1 MKIKIRQ
8 HDASMPQEDG
18 WSQTGDWLGELRGDN
33 YAKPPGDC
41 HAEPDGTD
49 DPWPEILAQAD
60 VHAEAPREAAVM
72 PAAGMTTCLETG
84 PEQFAITPSPASA
97 KPLTA
102 IQRNRPRPL
111 EVTQCSMCGVALP
124 LGLLVPDGGP
134 ACADIRWYCKDAIS
148 CTERWTTAR
157 PPGRAQTPTASDD
170 AFAGAGEAVPDR
182 ASAERLGSMF
192 EAAQSAGL
200 PTPSQVRRGS
210 RGTHLR
216 TPGHEG
222 MRNAWISPIGIPRRG
237 VCHDL
242 GSHRIGEPLL
252 TSGAWSRQIQRVRLV
267 EVHYVRM
274 STPQDR
280 ADTPTRPKCV

>member
-1 MKIKIRQ
+1 
-8 HDASMPQEDG
+8 
-18 WSQTGDWLGELRGDN
+18 
-33 YAKPPGDC
+33 
-41 HAEPDGTD
+41 
-49 DPWPEILAQAD
+49 
-60 VHAEAPREAAVM
+60 M
-72 PAAGMTTCLETG
+72 PAAVMTTCLETG

-111 EVTQCSMCGVALP
+111 EVTQCSMCGIALP

-134 ACADIRWYCKDAIS
+134 ACADIRWYCKDAMS

-170 AFAGAGEAVPDR
+170 AFAGAAEAVPDR

-200 PTPSQVRRGS
+200 PTSSQVRRGS
-210 RGTHLR
+210 PGTHLR
-216 TPGHEG
+216 TPGHEVCG
-222 MRNAWISPIGIPRRG
+222 TLGSARSIFPAAVF

-267 EVHYVRM
+267 EVHNVRM